1 MAVLS
6 AERHDLHRSS
16 QEGMARCVA
25 ADTGAQETSLTF
37 GGTSALLYHSTGH
50 QMKTRIL
57 YESSHGRSC
66 TFWLKCFW
74 AVELLMCG
82 TPGLH
87 HIYFLVMMLGV
98 AQKKVLDRL
107 RERISWKVMF
117 RMRSLAHVR
126 SSENSAALLPW
137 DITYHSAHDR
147 YRTGHLTR
155 TRAISRAG

>member
-16 QEGMARCVA
+16 QAGMVRCVA

-98 AQKKVLDRL
+98 AQKKSVGQIARTNFMESHVSDEKFSACEEL
-107 RERISWKVMF
+107 RKFCCTLTVGY
-117 RMRSLAHVR
+117 H
-126 SSENSAALLPW
+126 LP
-137 DITYHSAHDR
+137 
-147 YRTGHLTR
+147 
-155 TRAISRAG
+155 